1 MRNEFNLEDYLGNG
15 IENIVKKVIMSS
27 LRNPKES
34 AFVLKYGLASK
45 EARKKRINFE
55 KSGEHIPVFLMASI
69 TSNCNLFCKGCF
81 ARANNYC
88 GETKRKMLST
98 KRWEEIFNEAK
109 DLGVAFIILLGGEP
123 LMRKDVIEKA
133 SKVKDIVFPV
143 FTNGTMIN
151 EEYMNLFDINRNL
164 VPMLS
169 IEGDREETDDR
180 RGEGTYNNLLN
191 VMKNFKDKGILF
203 GASITITTKNIDKVT
218 SLDFVSN
225 LYERGCKAITFVEYV
240 PVTEE
245 SKFLAPT
252 DEEREVLEKRQIK
265 LREEFQDIIILSFP
279 GDEKYSGGCI
289 AAGRGFFHIN
299 IDGAAE
305 PCPFAPFSDMTVE
318 NSTLREA
325 LKSKLFKQLDSTG
338 MLEGEHD
345 GGCLLFYKKAQVQQ
359 LIKDNKK

>member
-1 MRNEFNLEDYLGNG
+1 MKSEFDLENYLGNG
-15 IENIVKKVIMSS
+15 IENIVKKLIKSS
-27 LRNPKES
+27 LKNPKET

-55 KSGEHIPVFLMASI
+55 NSGEHIPVFLMASI

-88 GETKRKMLST
+88 GETKRKMLSA
-98 KRWEEIFNEAK
+98 KRWEEIFNEGK

-133 SKVKDIVFPV
+133 SKIKEIVFPV
-143 FTNGTMIN
+143 FTNGTMVD
-151 EEYMNLFDINRNL
+151 EEYLKLFDSNRNL
-164 VPMLS
+164 VPILS
-169 IEGDREETDDR
+169 IEGDKEETDDR
-180 RGEGTYNNLLN
+180 RGEGTYNNLLSA
-191 VMKNFKDKGILF
+191 MKKFKDKGILF

-218 SLDFVSN
+218 TLEFIDD
-225 LYERGCKAITFVEYV
+225 LYERGCKAVTFVEYV

-245 SKFLAPT
+245 SKSLAPT
-252 DEEREVLEKRQIK
+252 DKEREVLEKRQMK
-265 LREEFQDIIILSFP
+265 LREKFQGMIILSFP

-305 PCPFAPFSDMTVE
+305 PCPFAPFSDITLE

-325 LKSKLFKQLDSTG
+325 LKSKLFKELDATG

-345 GGCLLFYKKAQVQQ
+345 GGCLLFYKKAQVQGLMQ
-359 LIKDNKK
+359 KN

>member
-1 MRNEFNLEDYLGNG
+1 MEDKFNLEDYLGNG
-15 IENIVKKVIMSS
+15 IENIVKKVVKSS
-27 LRNPKES
+27 LKNPRES

-55 KSGEHIPVFLMASI
+55 SKGEHIPVFLMASI

-88 GETKRKMLST
+88 GETKRKMLSAQ
-98 KRWEEIFNEAK
+98 KWREIFNEAK
-109 DLGVAFIILLGGEP
+109 ELGVAFIILLGGEP
-123 LMRKDVIEKA
+123 LMRRDVIEQA
-133 SKVKDIVFPV
+133 SKVKEIVFPV

-151 EEYMNLFDINRNL
+151 EDYFKLFNENRNL

-169 IEGDREETDDR
+169 IEGDKEETDDR
-180 RGEGTYNNLLN
+180 RGEGTYSNLIE

-218 SLDFVSN
+218 SVEFVN
-225 LYERGCKAITFVEYV
+225 DLYEKGCQAITFVEYV

-245 SKFLAPT
+245 SKNLAPT
-252 DEEREVLEKRQIK
+252 DKERVILEDRQKQLRKRF
-265 LREEFQDIIILSFP
+265 ENMVILSFP

-305 PCPFAPFSDMTVE
+305 PCPFAPFSDVTLE
-318 NSTLREA
+318 NSSLREA
-325 LKSKLFKQLDSTG
+325 LKSKLFKDLDSKG

-345 GGCLLFYKKAQVQQ
+345 GGCLLFYKQAQVQE
-359 LIKDNKK
+359 LIKDN

>member
-1 MRNEFNLEDYLGNG
+1 MENEFNLESYLGNG
-15 IENIVKKVIMSS
+15 IENIVKKVIKSS
-27 LRNPKES
+27 LKNPKES
-34 AFVLKYGLASK
+34 AFVLKYALASK
-45 EARKKRINFE
+45 EAKKKRINYE
-55 KSGEHIPVFLMASI
+55 NNGEHIPVFLMASI

-88 GETKRKMLST
+88 GETKRKMLSSE
-98 KRWEEIFNEAK
+98 KWEEIFNEAK
-109 DLGVAFIILLGGEP
+109 ELGVAFIILLGGEP

-133 SKVKDIVFPV
+133 SKIKDIVFPV

-151 EEYMNLFDINRNL
+151 DDYFKLFNDNRNL

-169 IEGDREETDDR
+169 IEGNMEETDER
-180 RGEGTYNNLLN
+180 RGEGTYNNLVK
-191 VMKNFKDKGILF
+191 VMKKFKDKGILF
-203 GASITITTKNIDKVT
+203 GASITITTKNIGKVT
-218 SLDFVSN
+218 SLNFVSD
-225 LYERGCKAITFVEYV
+225 LYEKGCKAITFVEYV

-245 SKFLAPT
+245 SRSLAPT
-252 DEEREVLEKRQIK
+252 DGERIILEKRQME
-265 LREEFQDIIILSFP
+265 LREKFQDIVILSFP

-305 PCPFAPFSDMTVE
+305 PCPFAPFSDITLE

-325 LKSKLFKQLDSTG
+325 LKSKLFKELDATG

-345 GGCLLFYKKAQVQQ
+345 GGCLLFYKKAQVQE
-359 LIKDNKK
+359 LIKEN